1 MFAREDNHILKHLP
15 AILTIACGLASMQIF
30 AAENGT
36 LGEESS
42 GYVSISLKIEQGVQ
56 ITNLENWDLTVSRNE
71 AGSDYQ
77 FVRDFCVQGTIG
89 SRISVSAHTSIIV
102 GNRFALSSEDNEA
115 MPFVLEFNPRI
126 ASGEFEEVAPNNGS
140 SVYSI
145 SSFNDCNAG
154 NNSEIRIV
162 FEEEDIMSAT
172 SFEFA
177 GDLFLTVELL

>member
-1 MFAREDNHILKHLP
+1 MKRFS
-15 AILTIACGLASMQIF
+15 AILTIVCGLTSVHIL
-30 AAENGT
+30 AADNGN

-42 GYVSISLKIEQGVQ
+42 GFVSISLKIDQGVQ
-56 ITNLENWDLTVSRNE
+56 ITNLEDWDLNVSRNE
-71 AGSDYQ
+71 GGSDYQ
-77 FVRDFCVQGTIG
+77 FVKDFCVQGTIG
-89 SRISVSAHTSIIV
+89 SRISVSAHTSTIV
-102 GNRFALSSEDNEA
+102 GNRFALSSTENKG

-126 ASGEFEEVAPNNGS
+126 ASGEFEELAPNNGS
-140 SVYSI
+140 SVYNI